1 MFNPH
6 LKRRRPL
13 SAAKHSASSVSASV
27 DGQSNANTKPEAQD
41 VPPRFP
47 KYVPIRSGKEYTDP
61 LTYTH
66 PWPSMAQFA
75 RLLALRYDSLR
86 TRHSYYRQLRLLC
99 DYIKGDPAM
108 VTEERLQ
115 DYLLYVK
122 TERQWMPKT
131 VRQALATAQL
141 FFITQ
146 LGYARWRLFDQVKTK
161 DHDTLP
167 PVLTREQVKALL
179 DGIRLRRYRT
189 PIKLIYCCG
198 LRLSECL
205 TLTKQDI
212 ISSENKLRIRGG
224 KGNKDRTIPLPA
236 PMLED
241 LRAYWAFHRHPTLI
255 FPNVGRGDN
264 TPEALAKRMHCATST
279 MPHNSLQRL
288 LVIARKEL
296 DLPDATPHT
305 LRHSFATH
313 MIEGGASLHTVQ
325 HLLGHANISTTE
337 IYLHMTHQ
345 SEQQALKLMEGLCEG
360 LPR

>member
-6 LKRRRPL
+6 LIRRRPPL
-13 SAAKHSASSVSASV
+13 SAAQHSASAAVE
-27 DGQSNANTKPEAQD
+27 GQSNSKPEAQAA
-41 VPPRFP
+41 PPRFP
-47 KYVPIRSGKEYTDP
+47 KHVPIRSGKEYADP

-66 PWPSMAQFA
+66 LWSSMEQFA

-86 TRHSYYRQLRLLC
+86 TRHSYYRQLRLLSEHFG
-99 DYIKGDPAM
+99 GDPALI
-108 VTEERLQ
+108 TEEMLR
-115 DYLLYVK
+115 DYLLHVK
-122 TERQWMPKT
+122 TVRLWQPKT
-131 VRQALATAQL
+131 IRQALATAQL

-146 LGYARWRLFDQVKTK
+146 LGHARWRLFDQVKTK

-179 DGIRLRRYRT
+179 KGIRLRRYRT
-189 PIKLIYCCG
+189 PMKLIYCCG

-205 TLTKQDI
+205 SLTRHDI
-212 ISSENKLRIRGG
+212 IGSENKLRIRAG

-236 PMLED
+236 AMLQD
-241 LRAYWAFHRHPTLI
+241 LRDYWKFHKHPLLL

-264 TPEALAKRMHCATST
+264 TPAALAKRMHSATST
-279 MPHNSLQRL
+279 IPHNSLQRL
-288 LVIARKEL
+288 LVVARKEL

-325 HLLGHANISTTE
+325 HLLGHANLSTTE
-337 IYLHMTHQ
+337 IYLHLTHQ
-345 SEQQALKLMEGLCEG
+345 SEQQALKLMECLCAG

>member
-6 LKRRRPL
+6 RIRRRPL
-13 SAAKHSASSVSASV
+13 SAAQHSASSAASTTE
-27 DGQSNANTKPEAQD
+27 GQSNTNTNTKPEAQAK
-41 VPPRFP
+41 PPRFP
-47 KYVPIRSGKEYTDP
+47 KHVSIRSGKEYSDP

-66 PWPSMAQFA
+66 RWSSMEQFA

-86 TRHSYYRQLRLLC
+86 TRHSYYRQLRL
-99 DYIKGDPAM
+99 ISEHFGADPALI
-108 VTEERLQ
+108 TEEMLR
-115 DYLLYVK
+115 DYLLHVK
-122 TERQWMPKT
+122 NVRLWQPKT
-131 VRQALATAQL
+131 IRQALATAQL

-146 LGYARWRLFDQVKTK
+146 LGHERWRLFDQVKTK
-161 DHDTLP
+161 DHETLP
-167 PVLTREQVKALL
+167 PVLTRVQVKALIK
-179 DGIRLRRYRT
+179 GIRLRRYRT
-189 PIKLIYCCG
+189 PMKLIYCCG

-205 TLTKQDI
+205 SLTRHDVI
-212 ISSENKLRIRGG
+212 GSENKLRIRAG

-236 PMLED
+236 AMLQD
-241 LRAYWAFHRHPTLI
+241 LRDYWKFHKHPLLL
-255 FPNVGRGDN
+255 FPNAGRGDN
-264 TPEALAKRMHCATST
+264 TPQALAKRMHTATST

-325 HLLGHANISTTE
+325 HLLGHANLSTTE
-337 IYLHMTHQ
+337 IYLHFTHQ
-345 SEQQALKLMEGLCEG
+345 SEQQALKLIEG